1 MDELIDVLHPFLYY
15 PWYAG
20 WVWVWCRGPQCRV
33 GSDWDRISR
42 QWAVAAARLGSTPS
56 NPRCRV
62 TISKQGILQ
71 SYRDLSTR
79 RVSAMVTSRPMV
91 LVLMGSRQMVTDP
104 VEEHWSL
111 THPAQ
116 MTWGKRGKPETQR
129 EGILAKL
136 ERLINCVLENANISV
151 GLQLESTI
159 KSQIDL

>member
-1 MDELIDVLHPFLYY
+1 MADCRSTLSMSKIKVRISETKYCPFTRPCMDETRCSILFSTIPDMPAECECGVVAHS
-15 PWYAG
+15 AG
-20 WVWVWCRGPQCRV
+20 SVQCV
-33 GSDWDRISR
+33 DWDRISR

-62 TISKQGILQ
+62 TISKRGILQ

-104 VEEHWSL
+104 VQEHWSL

-116 MTWGKRGKPETQR
+116 MT
-129 EGILAKL
+129 
-136 ERLINCVLENANISV
+136 
-151 GLQLESTI
+151 
-159 KSQIDL
+159 